1 MTNRKRSWFHRLIR
15 KLRRQP
21 PFTDLIVQSEF
32 VSYSYIATLHTQ
44 PNEKAQ
50 P

>member
-15 KLRRQP
+15 KLRRQS
-21 PFTDLIVQSEF
+21 PFTGLIAQSGF
-32 VSYSYIATLHTQ
+32 ASYFYTATLRTQ
-44 PNEKAQ
+44 PNGKAQ